1 MKIECDD
8 FLCDDFWWETGSHAA
23 TRESKDS
30 ETHHAMNVFNATV
43 LLSMVIIHE
52 LEMNESAVACVFIL
66 ECC

>member
-43 LLSMVIIHE
+43 HLTWLLYMSWR
-52 LEMNESAVACVFIL
+52 
-66 ECC
+66 